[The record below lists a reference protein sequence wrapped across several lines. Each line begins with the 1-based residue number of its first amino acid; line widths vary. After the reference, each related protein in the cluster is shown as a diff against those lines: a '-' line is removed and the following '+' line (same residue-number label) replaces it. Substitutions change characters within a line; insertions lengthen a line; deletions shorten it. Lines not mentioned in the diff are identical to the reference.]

1 MGAFRVIIVT
11 DRFDESVAFYS
22 DAIGLPTVDD
32 WDDVQG
38 RGRIVRA
45 FGDGCIEL
53 MDRGVPTGPITIGM
67 EIGVPA
73 DVDAFATTLTSRGV
87 EIADRPADQPW
98 GHRNTAV
105 IDPNGHRL
113 IFWAPLTSSD

>member
-1 MGAFRVIIVT
+1 MADFRVIIVT

-22 DAIGLPTVDD
+22 DQLGLPTVEE

-38 RGRIVRA
+38 RGRIVRM

-53 MDRGVPTGPITIGM
+53 MDRGAPTSPITIGVD
-67 EIGVPA
+67 IGTPA
-73 DVDAFATTLTSRGV
+73 SVDEFAATLEARGLA
-87 EIADRPADQPW
+87 IAARPADQPW

-105 IDPNGHRL
+105 LDPNGHRM
-113 IFWAPLTSSD
+113 IFWARLPEHG